1 MVAWT
6 MWAPRVANS
15 YRYSCE
21 MTSTVSPTLELSEAT
36 RGSGVWSGAGAIVA
50 GGAGSD
56 AGGRGTG
63 FFRKKVGAMA
73 IAIMR
78 RIAQRTRRSMRMNF

>member
-1 MVAWT
+1 
-6 MWAPRVANS
+6 
-15 YRYSCE
+15 
-21 MTSTVSPTLELSEAT
+21 MTSTVSPELELSGAT
-36 RGSGVWSGAGAIVA
+36 RGSGAWSGAGAIVA
-50 GGAGSD
+50 GGPDSD
-56 AGGRGTG
+56 AGGGGTF

>member
-1 MVAWT
+1 
-6 MWAPRVANS
+6 
-15 YRYSCE
+15 